1 MLVSLHSFIRPSA
14 VVLASSMGLA
24 TLAGSASAGVLY
36 LEDFADEA
44 FAANTTIA
52 NGAAIGGVG
61 VFDDASRANKA
72 VFNVVQT
79 FSDAPVVTF
88 SFDVVAPVVHTGD
101 PADPEGDG
109 IQTELMF
116 RAGGGTGT
124 SSLGSGDDVVEL
136 VLHRDNGNRGGY
148 LNNGNESVFI
158 VANNSA
164 GTLNFASPV
173 DGSNVTLNDDQFAAF
188 IRNNA
193 DPNGSFVM
201 ARAPGDFLVPTTA
214 GLTPGVM
221 SRFFIGSG
229 SNTDQDTYSIDNVG
243 VVDAVSFETVAIPE
257 PNALALLGVGGLLA
271 LRRRRQGAVLI
282 RQMS

>member
-1 MLVSLHSFIRPSA
+1 MSLRRSARPMAAAVLGASFA
-14 VVLASSMGLA
+14 FTALSSP
-24 TLAGSASAGVLY
+24 ASAGVLY
-36 LEDFADEA
+36 LEDFADEQL
-44 FAANTTIA
+44 AANTTIA
-52 NGAAIGGVG
+52 NGAVVGGVG
-61 VFDDASRANKA
+61 AFNDASRSNKA

-109 IQTELMF
+109 VQAELMF

-173 DGSNVTLNDDQFAAF
+173 DGSNITLNDDQFVAF
-188 IRNNA
+188 IRNNS
-193 DPNGSFVM
+193 DPNETFVM
-201 ARAPGDFLVPTTA
+201 ARGPENFLVPTTA

-229 SNTDQDTYSIDNVG
+229 SNTDQDTFSIDNVG
-243 VVDAVSFETVAIPE
+243 VVDAVSFETVVVPE
-257 PNALALLGVGGLLA
+257 PSALALLGLGGLLA
-271 LRRRRQGAVLI
+271 LRRRRSA
-282 RQMS
+282 

>member
-1 MLVSLHSFIRPSA
+1 MNLFSFIRPSA
-14 VVLASSMGLA
+14 VVLGALAASGLL
-24 TLAGSASAGVLY
+24 TDSASAGILY
-36 LEDFADEA
+36 LEDFSDEQ

-52 NGAAIGGVG
+52 NGEAVGGVG
-61 VFDDASRANKA
+61 AFNDASRANKA

-79 FSDAPVVTF
+79 FSDVSVVTF

-101 PADPEGDG
+101 PADPDGDG
-109 IQTELMF
+109 VQTELMF

-136 VLHRDNGNRGGY
+136 VLHRDDGNRGGY

-173 DGSNVTLNDDQFAAF
+173 DGSNVTLNDDQFVAF
-188 IRNNA
+188 IRNNS
-193 DPNGSFVM
+193 DPNGSFVL
-201 ARAPGDFLVPTTA
+201 ARGPENFQVPTTA

-229 SNTDQDTYSIDNVG
+229 SNTDQDTFSIDNVG
-243 VVDAVSFETVAIPE
+243 VVDAVSFETVAVPE
-257 PNALALLGVGGLLA
+257 PSAIALLGVGGLLA
-271 LRRRRQGAVLI
+271 LRRRRSA
-282 RQMS
+282 